1 MKFPSYCTLS
11 CQLASGERKKHCG
24 RRIPP
29 PSLFDQVT
37 PGTLKARQ
45 KSKAQK
51 ARFLVKQQMYFA
63 RPLSAHIKS
72 AAGTWQDS
80 PAWLISENVALLKVR
95 MSSEQNFIDLENN
108 VTLKLITASVDLD

>member
-37 PGTLKARQ
+37 PGTLKTQQ
-45 KSKAQK
+45 KSKVQK

-95 MSSEQNFIDLENN
+95 MSSE
-108 VTLKLITASVDLD
+108 